1 MKKIIFVILTI
12 IILVFA
18 LTASVAATETADTGI
33 QEEQTATEASG
44 ENSYL
49 DSLIDKVTTSSF
61 WVTVAS
67 FLTAIVSIIAVLKK
81 HFGNISNLIRTKAS
95 AEELKTA
102 LGDAKTEIAA
112 EYKNSLASIENQI
125 KDEQDNIKKLSVI
138 LSIFISNAKI
148 NANARAEIMQYITEI
163 KDISGTVAE
172 VVEKANK
179 AIQEAN
185 AVEEKQ
191 PTPVLDEIMKET
203 QTELSLD

>member
-12 IILVFA
+12 IVLVFA
-18 LTASVAATETADTGI
+18 LTASVAATETADTDI
-33 QEEQTATEASG
+33 QDEQTVTEASG

-49 DSLIDKVTTSSF
+49 DSLIDKISTSSF

-148 NANARAEIMQYITEI
+148 NANARAEILQYITEI

-172 VVEKANK
+172 VVEKANR
-179 AIQEAN
+179 AIEEAN

-191 PTPVLDEIMKET
+191 PTPVLDEIVKET
-203 QTELSLD
+203 QLSLD

>member
-12 IILVFA
+12 IILAFT

-33 QEEQTATEASG
+33 QDEQTVTEESG

-49 DSLIDKVTTSSF
+49 DSLIDKISTSSF

-67 FLTAIVSIIAVLKK
+67 FLTAIVSILAVFKK

-112 EYKNSLASIENQI
+112 EYKNSLTNIENQI

-148 NANARAEIMQYITEI
+148 NANARAEILQYITEI

-172 VVEKANK
+172 VVEKANR
-179 AIQEAN
+179 AIEEAN
-185 AVEEKQ
+185 AVEEKH
-191 PTPVLDEIMKET
+191 PTPVLDEIVKEA
-203 QTELSLD
+203 QLSLD

>member
-33 QEEQTATEASG
+33 QDEQTVTEANG
-44 ENSYL
+44 EHSYL
-49 DSLIDKVTTSSF
+49 DSLIDKISTSSF

-148 NANARAEIMQYITEI
+148 NANARAEILQYITEI

-191 PTPVLDEIMKET
+191 PTPVLDEIVKET

>member
-12 IILVFA
+12 LLVFA
-18 LTASVAATETADTGI
+18 LTASVMATETADTDI
-33 QEEQTATEASG
+33 QDEQTVTEESG

-49 DSLIDKVTTSSF
+49 DSLIDKISTSSF

-112 EYKNSLASIENQI
+112 EYKNSLANIENQI

-148 NANARAEIMQYITEI
+148 NANARAEILQYITEI

-179 AIQEAN
+179 AIEEAN

-191 PTPVLDEIMKET
+191 PTPVLDEIVKET
-203 QTELSLD
+203 QLSLD

>member
-18 LTASVAATETADTGI
+18 LTASVAATETADTDI
-33 QEEQTATEASG
+33 QDEQTATEANG

-148 NANARAEIMQYITEI
+148 NANARAEILQYITEI

-179 AIQEAN
+179 AIEEAN

-191 PTPVLDEIMKET
+191 PTPVLDEIVKET

>member
-12 IILVFA
+12 ILLVFA
-18 LTASVAATETADTGI
+18 LTASVAATETVDTGI
-33 QEEQTATEASG
+33 QDEQTVTEGSG

-49 DSLIDKVTTSSF
+49 DSLIDKISTSSF

-67 FLTAIVSIIAVLKK
+67 FLTAIVAIIAVFKK

-148 NANARAEIMQYITEI
+148 NANARAEILQYITEI

-172 VVEKANK
+172 VVEKANR
-179 AIQEAN
+179 AIEEAN

-191 PTPVLDEIMKET
+191 PTPVLDEIVKET

>member
-12 IILVFA
+12 IVLVFA
-18 LTASVAATETADTGI
+18 LTASVAATETADTDI
-33 QEEQTATEASG
+33 QDEQTATEENG
-44 ENSYL
+44 EKSYL
-49 DSLIDKVTTSSF
+49 DSLIDKISTSSF

-67 FLTAIVSIIAVLKK
+67 FLTAIASIIAVLKK

-112 EYKNSLASIENQI
+112 EYKNSLANIENQI

-148 NANARAEIMQYITEI
+148 NANARAEILQYITEI

-179 AIQEAN
+179 AIEEAN

>member
-12 IILVFA
+12 IVLVFA
-18 LTASVAATETADTGI
+18 LTASVAATETADTDI
-33 QEEQTATEASG
+33 QDEQTATEGSG

-49 DSLIDKVTTSSF
+49 DSLIDKISTSSF

-67 FLTAIVSIIAVLKK
+67 FLTAIVSILGVFKK

>member
-1 MKKIIFVILTI
+1 MKKIMFVILTI
-12 IILVFA
+12 IILIFA

-33 QEEQTATEASG
+33 QDEQTATEANG

-49 DSLIDKVTTSSF
+49 DSLIDKISTSSF
-61 WVTVAS
+61 WITVAS
-67 FLTAIVSIIAVLKK
+67 FLTAIVSAIAVLKK

-148 NANARAEIMQYITEI
+148 NANARAEILQYITEI

-179 AIQEAN
+179 AIEEAN

-191 PTPVLDEIMKET
+191 PTPVLDEIVKET

>member
-1 MKKIIFVILTI
+1 M
-12 IILVFA
+12 
-18 LTASVAATETADTGI
+18 
-33 QEEQTATEASG
+33 
-44 ENSYL
+44 
-49 DSLIDKVTTSSF
+49 
-61 WVTVAS
+61 
-67 FLTAIVSIIAVLKK
+67 
-81 HFGNISNLIRTKAS
+81 
-95 AEELKTA
+95 
-102 LGDAKTEIAA
+102 
-112 EYKNSLASIENQI
+112 
-125 KDEQDNIKKLSVI
+125 I

>member
-18 LTASVAATETADTGI
+18 LTASVAATETADTDI
-33 QEEQTATEASG
+33 QDEQTATEASG

-49 DSLIDKVTTSSF
+49 DSLIDKISTSSF

-125 KDEQDNIKKLSVI
+125 TDMMLERDYDKNYTFK
-138 LSIFISNAKI
+138 
-148 NANARAEIMQYITEI
+148 YY
-163 KDISGTVAE
+163 
-172 VVEKANK
+172 
-179 AIQEAN
+179 
-185 AVEEKQ
+185 
-191 PTPVLDEIMKET
+191 LDETIRI
-203 QTELSLD
+203 L

>member
-33 QEEQTATEASG
+33 QDEQTVTEGSG

-112 EYKNSLASIENQI
+112 EYKNSLANIENQI

-148 NANARAEIMQYITEI
+148 NANARAEILQYITEI

-179 AIQEAN
+179 AIEEAN

-191 PTPVLDEIMKET
+191 PTPVLDEIVKET
-203 QTELSLD
+203 QTEISFD